1 MRWPFSKPRNAE
13 DFSNFLGNATTT
25 RKQRLIAECEK
36 YSVTI
41 FIDDSSESSAG
52 VYAQMRAVASE
63 AELERRL
70 LVRKAIS
77 KSGWANFIANLA
89 LIISIATLVKSIWW
103 P

>member
-13 DFSNFLGNATTT
+13 DFSNFLGNATPT
-25 RKQRLIAECEK
+25 KKERLIAECK
-36 YSVTI
+36 NRSITI
-41 FIDDSSESSAG
+41 FIDDTSESASG

-70 LVRKAIS
+70 LVKKAIS
-77 KSGWANFIANLA
+77 KSGWANFIAILA

-103 P
+103 A